1 MLSPEMTRQT
11 SDQTFDNHMEDEDK
25 VSAAELASLAG
36 KSSAYND
43 LTFWE
48 KYCLEADRHDPEV
61 IERWNRD
68 LDSVLIFAGLFS
80 AINTAFIV
88 ESYRDLKPSID
99 RDASD
104 LTNNLLFL
112 ILNRLDNS
120 TIGRIDLRPPS
131 LAADPHSYVVNQ
143 LFFSSLLCSCFS
155 AFGAVLGKQWLNQL
169 TYITEG
175 VIGEVRG
182 RERQRKWSG
191 LRKWKFETVMGFL
204 PTVLHISLFFFLVG
218 LIEWLLPLNPT
229 LAYVVFAYS
238 CTGACVYVMATITAA
253 IYQDSPYQ
261 TPTSWYLRKTAEWW
275 IKRLKA
281 VESSY
286 THPQDSSESND
297 EETPK
302 SRKRKVKT
310 QQCRQ
315 EAIQWLLQVRT
326 HPDTFIT
333 AVKALATVEGTS
345 ERWRIIRDTTVL
357 PRLATMVL
365 NNEHAKS
372 CLHSMIKSLSYGKLT
387 SAEWKRTDSRDLLK
401 QLTRVLRI
409 TLHVELDVSKL
420 VVKAMAAHT
429 RFLRSLGGIQG
440 IIRWSK
446 YDFLLV
452 MDYLKKSTVE
462 VEDLTAGLTLIK
474 DSSVKHEDKFRLLR
488 EHFPELPKLVTDAIR
503 RAGEEDRSA
512 NELLT
517 CISDWLQETQ
527 SNITLHKD
535 FMNSGFAQ
543 TIFRYTSL
551 LPHNHEE
558 ALTSYLGVLRKLCC
572 DGMLQVWAPRLV
584 QDGHFSFLAHVLAQD
599 HEPEPHVQALRL
611 MQDGLFTLLPSSRAR
626 NYDRGADV
634 RGASAMQAL
643 LAQVLSR
650 NREQGA
656 DNMTVRAERLF
667 FALLVEVVRQ
677 VDRKELKW
685 DQLGN
690 TIFEEAVVS
699 TVHKYRIWYAHR
711 SSRIWLDSM
720 DAYLNAAREQVVT
733 PSSMSAKDVPLHH
746 NSTSNEPPDS

>member
-1 MLSPEMTRQT
+1 MLSPEMTRQN
-11 SDQTFDNHMEDEDK
+11 SNQNYDNRTEDDDK
-25 VSAAELASLAG
+25 ASAAEIASLRD

-43 LTFWE
+43 HTFWE

-99 RDASD
+99 RDTAD

-112 ILNRLDNS
+112 ILNQLDNS
-120 TIGRIDLRPPS
+120 TIGRTDLRPPP
-131 LAADPHSYVVNQ
+131 LNADPHSYTVNQ

-204 PTVLHISLFFFLVG
+204 PTVLHVSLFFFLVG

-238 CTGACVYVMATITAA
+238 CTGASIYVMATITAA

-261 TPTSWYLRKTAEWW
+261 TPTSWYLRKSAEWW
-275 IKRLKA
+275 IKKLKA
-281 VESSY
+281 VESS
-286 THPQDSSESND
+286 HSHSQDSSENND

-302 SRKRKVKT
+302 SCKRKEKARR
-310 QQCRQ
+310 CRQ

-326 HPDTFIT
+326 HQDTFIT
-333 AVKALATVEGTS
+333 AVKALTTMEGTN
-345 ERWRIIRDTTVL
+345 ERWHIIRDTILL

-365 NNEHAKS
+365 KNGQAKS
-372 CLHSMIKSLSYGKLT
+372 LLHSMIKTLSDGDFH
-387 SAEWKRTDSRDLLK
+387 SANWKRTDSRDLLK

-420 VVKAMAAHT
+420 VVKAMATHMQI
-429 RFLRSLGGIQG
+429 LRSMGGIQS
-440 IIRWSK
+440 IFRWSK

-452 MDYLKKSTVE
+452 MDFLKKPMVE
-462 VEDLTAGLTLIK
+462 IGDLTAGLTVIK
-474 DSSVKHEDKFRLLR
+474 DGSVKHEDKFRLLK
-488 EHFPELPKLVTDAIR
+488 EHFPQLPDLVTDAIR
-503 RAGEEDRSA
+503 NAGEGDHSA
-512 NELLT
+512 HELLT

-527 SNITLHKD
+527 SNATLHRD
-535 FMNSGFAQ
+535 FMNSGFTQ
-543 TIFRYTSL
+543 TIFRYTSQ
-551 LPHNHEE
+551 NHEE
-558 ALTSYLGVLRKLCC
+558 ALASYLTVLKKLSS
-572 DGMLQVWAPRLV
+572 DGILQVWAPRLV
-584 QDGHFSFLAHVLAQD
+584 QDGHFSFLAHALAQN

-611 MQDGLFTLLPSSRAR
+611 MQDGLLTFLPNARTR
-626 NYDRGADV
+626 NYDRGSDV
-634 RGASAMQAL
+634 RTSRPRQAL

-656 DNMTVRAERLF
+656 DNMGVRAERLF
-667 FALLVEVVRQ
+667 FALLVEIVRQ
-677 VDRKELKW
+677 IDEKALRW

-690 TIFEEAVVS
+690 TIFEEAVVT
-699 TVHKYRIWYAHR
+699 TVQKYRIWYAHR
-711 SSRIWLDSM
+711 SSRGWLDSM
-720 DAYLNAAREQVVT
+720 DAYLNAARDQMIST
-733 PSSMSAKDVPLHH
+733 PPSVSAADVPPHY
-746 NSTSNEPPDS
+746 NSTVQQFPDS